1 MPVQF
6 FTNYIELLKD
16 DEYHDITIEVGNNNV
31 LTRIKLPN
39 VLPEIFQTIL
49 EYIYGDSLVSLI
61 KRDDLQM
68 KEIEVWEQVVKW
80 GLAQNP
86 TLTLDPKTCVFN
98 INILRPRKI
107 KIKEIKIDDS
117 QIIDS
122 KIDDSQIID
131 SKINDSQII
140 DSKIVDSKT
149 DDSQIIDSKIVDSQ
163 IIDSKIVDSNMS
175 LIVLKWIDKVVGI
188 ALLFTI

>member
-1 MPVQF
+1 RPYQKLLDQQQ
-6 FTNYIELLKD
+6 YEELLSS
-16 DEYHDITIEVGNNNV
+16 Y
-31 LTRIKLPN
+31 
-39 VLPEIFQTIL
+39 
-49 EYIYGDSLVSLI
+49 
-61 KRDDLQM
+61 
-68 KEIEVWEQVVKW
+68 
-80 GLAQNP
+80 
-86 TLTLDPKTCVFN
+86 LDPDSVFN

-149 DDSQIIDSKIVDSQ
+149 DDSQIIDSKIVDS
-163 IIDSKIVDSNMS
+163 NMS
-175 LIVLKWIDKVVGI
+175 LIVLKWIDKVVS
-188 ALLFTI
+188 